1 MKAIL
6 RVFAVALVMIGIVA
20 CGPSPEELYQQGVG
34 YYYNKDYA
42 KAVECLTKAA
52 KKGNKDAERY
62 LAMIMEN
69 NAPKP
74 VETPAETPA
83 ETPVDTMVADTI
95 TAEVVADTVV
105 ETVIVRDT
113 VVVEKPV
120 AEQPAAEKPVVAEPK
135 PKPAKVSGGF
145 SVSASKKVYFSKGNL
160 QYQASTKKWRF
171 AENQWDALGQA
182 NSKISDKNSGWID
195 LFGWGTGTDPIKN
208 STNNKDYGT
217 FADWGKN
224 NISNG
229 GGNKWRTLTKDEWE
243 YVFETRSTPSGVRFA
258 KATVNGIK
266 GIILLPD
273 NWNISYY
280 GLENANKIGAN
291 FEDNAIS
298 KSDWTSKLESK
309 GAVFLPNAGCRKGT
323 EISGLGK
330 DGYYWSTTNFD
341 SSGAYAVYIYDR
353 NVNSGKH
360 YYHKNGFAVRLVR
373 NAN

>member
-6 RVFAVALVMIGIVA
+6 RVFAVALVMMGIVA

-62 LAMIMEN
+62 LAMIIEN

-74 VETPAETPA
+74 VDTPAETQA

-266 GIILLPD
+266 GVILLPD

-280 GLENANKIGAN
+280 GLENTNKMGAN

-309 GAVFLPNAGCRKGT
+309 GAVFLPNAPTRAFFQEVFGQGRGWPNP
-323 EISGLGK
+323 
-330 DGYYWSTTNFD
+330 Y
-341 SSGAYAVYIYDR
+341 R
-353 NVNSGKH
+353 
-360 YYHKNGFAVRLVR
+360 
-373 NAN
+373 